1 MGRDEGISSHSNCD
15 RVAQLVEQLAFNQL
29 VRGSSPRAV
38 TISLYLFGTFYPL
51 FCM

>member
-1 MGRDEGISSHSNCD
+1 MRVAGIYSPHVD

-38 TISLYLFGTFYPL
+38 TIFFFKLY
-51 FCM
+51 